1 MVVKCAHLYCFFLL
15 LLFTLKY
22 TSLIYTAYLRTF
34 LYRDKMSLF
43 EVLEEERVRPARLP
57 LIILVECLEFLLQTK
72 NIELLVLNLPNGEE

>member
-1 MVVKCAHLYCFFLL
+1 
-15 LLFTLKY
+15 
-22 TSLIYTAYLRTF
+22 
-34 LYRDKMSLF
+34 MSLF